1 MMLAVATMIVA
12 QAAAPVSTTDGLAL
26 FQQVCVDG
34 ARLDPQRAGIPIS
47 FAALP
52 PAAHATLARLNNA
65 YERLDAEGGVHR
77 AAALPGGTVFLITPS
92 GAKGDGPTAPS
103 CIVLWHGGDFSA
115 ARAYHPPY
123 AAHVALQSVEND
135 GWFLLRAIPSDP
147 VAAPSP

>member
-1 MMLAVATMIVA
+1 MILAAIAMVAA
-12 QAAAPVSTTDGLAL
+12 QAAAPISTTDGLAL
-26 FQQVCVDG
+26 FQQVCVGG
-34 ARLDPQRAGIPIS
+34 ARLDPQLAGTPVS

-52 PAAHATLARLNNA
+52 PAAHAALARLNNA
-65 YERLDAEGGVHR
+65 YETLDAEGGVHR
-77 AAALPGGTVFLITPS
+77 AAAFPGGNVFLITPS

-115 ARAYHPPY
+115 ARAYHPPHE
-123 AAHVALQSVEND
+123 AHVSWQSVENE